1 MISMDDI
8 IGLTDLEEDEIEA
21 IAEHEHIPEVAAA
34 ALGDYLLHQ
43 ANGASRVHEMIVEDI
58 REALGRNDG
67 PHAASLYVTLKH
79 FIHTHPVA

>member
-8 IGLTDLEEDEIEA
+8 IGLTDLDEDEIDA

-43 ANGASRVHEMIVEDI
+43 ANGASRVHDMIVEDI

-67 PHAASLYVTLKH
+67 PHAASLYVTLRH
-79 FIHTHPVA
+79 FIHTHPFA